1 MPGISRLAPLFL
13 AGAADQVGGPG
24 IAACAGIHGM
34 LANILLSKYW
44 SGSMR
49 TAKQARLLRCTT
61 AGMMLIGP
69 SSGLD
74 HSLLKNQAHTMALA
88 PRNPGALHE

>member
-1 MPGISRLAPLFL
+1 
-13 AGAADQVGGPG
+13 
-24 IAACAGIHGM
+24 M
-34 LANILLSKYW
+34 LANILLTKYW

-49 TAKQARLLRCTT
+49 TAKQARLLRCTP

-69 SSGLD
+69 SSGLE